1 MILAPRRS
9 GVLCAAAMP
18 ATAEEVAVVREALRA
33 ERQRNGRRGA
43 ILRLLA
49 VSVFVVLDLVC
60 GVLLR
65 LPLWQGHLGLFACY
79 WGFALACYVGLRRY
93 PTLGEFPGV
102 AIGLLDIPMV
112 LLLVRGFVL
121 NIPDRPDGP
130 ATFALALYVVFVIL
144 AGLSIDVRQVAFA
157 AAVAA
162 ACATYLQVLVG
173 APVEVLVMCVLLITL
188 AAFACVYASE
198 RAVALVTD
206 VAAEHQRR
214 ERLGRYFSPEVA
226 ALLAE
231 RSDDDPGS
239 ETREVTVL
247 FSDLRDFT
255 ALSERLSGAEVVALL
270 NQCHERMVETV
281 FAHGGT
287 LDKYLGDGL
296 MAYFGAPVA
305 QPDHAER
312 AVRCALAMQERLA
325 ELNRSRAASGRDTL
339 RMGIGVH
346 TGTVVLGNIGA
357 HRRREYTAIGDTVN
371 VAARTEELTKSVG
384 APILVSEETRRRVGD
399 VIAFTAAEPVLVRG
413 RTQPLQSYVP
423 REVAAPSA

>member
-1 MILAPRRS
+1 MR
-9 GVLCAAAMP
+9 AAMP
-18 ATAEEVAVVREALRA
+18 GVAEGAAVVREALRA

-43 ILRLLA
+43 FFRLFA
-49 VSVFVVLDLVC
+49 VSVLVALDLVC
-60 GVLLR
+60 GVLLE
-65 LPLWQGHLGLFACY
+65 LPLWQGHLALFASY
-79 WGFALACYVGLRRY
+79 WVFAAVCSLGVRRY
-93 PTLGEFPGV
+93 PALGEFPGV
-102 AIGLLDIPMV
+102 MIALLDVPMV
-112 LLLVRGFVL
+112 FLLIRGFL
-121 NIPDRPDGP
+121 TNIPERDDGP
-130 ATFALALYVVFVIL
+130 ATFALALYAVFVIL
-144 AGLSIDVRQVAFA
+144 AALSIDVRQIAFA
-157 AAVAA
+157 AATGAVCAA
-162 ACATYLQVLVG
+162 YLQVLVG
-173 APVEVLVMCVLLITL
+173 APLEVIVMCVLLMAL
-188 AAFACVYASE
+188 AAFACAYASE
-198 RAVALVTD
+198 RAVALVSD

-255 ALSERLSGAEVVALL
+255 ALSERLSGAEVVTLL

-325 ELNRSRAASGRDTL
+325 ELNRSRAASGGGPL

-346 TGTVVLGNIGA
+346 TGTVVLGNVGA
-357 HRRREYTAIGDTVN
+357 RQRREYTAIGDTVN

-384 APILVSEETRRRVGD
+384 APILVSEETRSRVGNA
-399 VIAFTAAEPVLVRG
+399 IAFAAAEPVHVRG

-423 REVAAPSA
+423 QRVASPAG

>member
-1 MILAPRRS
+1 MR
-9 GVLCAAAMP
+9 AAMP
-18 ATAEEVAVVREALRA
+18 GTADRDAVVREALRA

-43 ILRLLA
+43 LFRLLS
-49 VSVFVVLDLVC
+49 VSILVALDLIC
-60 GVLLR
+60 EVLLE

-79 WGFALACYVGLRRY
+79 WIVALLSYLGVRRY
-93 PTLGEFPGV
+93 PALGEFAGV
-102 AIGLLDIPMV
+102 TIALLDVPMV
-112 LLLVRGFVL
+112 FLLIRGFLVKL
-121 NIPDRPDGP
+121 PERPDGP
-130 ATFALALYVVFVIL
+130 ATFALATYIVFVIL
-144 AGLSIDVRQVAFA
+144 AALSIDVRQIVLA
-157 AAVAA
+157 ATVAA
-162 ACATYLQVLVG
+162 ACAAYLQVLVT
-173 APVEVLVMCVLLITL
+173 APFEIVVMCVLLMVL

-198 RAVALVTD
+198 RSVALVSD

-226 ALLAE
+226 ALLAD
-231 RSDDDPGS
+231 RNDDDPGS

-270 NQCHERMVETV
+270 NQCHEQMVEMV

-325 ELNRSRAASGRDTL
+325 ELNQGRAASGGDAL

-357 HRRREYTAIGDTVN
+357 RRRREYTAIGDTVN

-399 VIAFTAAEPVLVRG
+399 AIAFTAAEPVRIRG
-413 RTQPLQSYVP
+413 RTQPLQSFMP
-423 REVAAPSA
+423 ARSAPGG

>member
-1 MILAPRRS
+1 MR
-9 GVLCAAAMP
+9 AAMP
-18 ATAEEVAVVREALRA
+18 GTADAVVREALRA
-33 ERQRNGRRGA
+33 ERQRNGRRSA
-43 ILRLLA
+43 LFRFLW
-49 VSVFVVLDLVC
+49 VSVFVALDLIC
-60 GVLLR
+60 EVLLE

-79 WGFALACYVGLRRY
+79 WTFALLSYLGVRRY
-93 PTLGEFPGV
+93 PVLGELAGV
-102 AIGLLDIPMV
+102 SIALLDVPMV
-112 LLLVRGFVL
+112 FLLVRGFLVNL
-121 NIPDRPDGP
+121 PERPDGP

-144 AGLSIDVRQVAFA
+144 AALSIDVRQVVLA

-162 ACATYLQVLVG
+162 ACAAYLQVVVG
-173 APVEVLVMCVLLITL
+173 APFEVIVMCVLLMAL
-188 AAFACVYASE
+188 AAFVCAYASE
-198 RAVALVTD
+198 RSVALVSD

-255 ALSERLSGAEVVALL
+255 ALSERLSGSEVVALL
-270 NQCHERMVETV
+270 NECHERMVDVV

-325 ELNRSRAASGRDTL
+325 ELNRSRAASGGGAL

-357 HRRREYTAIGDTVN
+357 RRRREYTAIGDTVN

-399 VIAFTAAEPVLVRG
+399 AIAFTAAEPMRVRG
-413 RTQPLQSYVP
+413 RTLPLQSYVP
-423 REVAAPSA
+423 TALAGAAR

>member
-1 MILAPRRS
+1 MR
-9 GVLCAAAMP
+9 AAMTG
-18 ATAEEVAVVREALRA
+18 TAEGSAVVRAALRA

-43 ILRLLA
+43 LIRLLA
-49 VSVFVVLDLVC
+49 VSVFVALDLLC
-60 GVLLR
+60 EVLLQ
-65 LPLWQGHLGLFACY
+65 LPLWRGHLPLFACY
-79 WGFALACYVGLRRY
+79 WTFALVSYLGVRRY
-93 PTLGEFPGV
+93 PVLGEFAGV
-102 AIGLLDIPMV
+102 SIALLDSPMI
-112 LLLVRGFVL
+112 LLLVRGFIL
-121 NIPDRPDGP
+121 NIPERSDGP

-144 AGLSIDVRQVAFA
+144 AALSIDMRQIAFA
-157 AAVAA
+157 AVIAA
-162 ACATYLQVLVG
+162 ACAAYLQVLVA
-173 APVEVLVMCVLLITL
+173 APVEVVIMCVLLVAL
-188 AAFACVYASE
+188 AAVACAYASG
-198 RAVALVTD
+198 RAVALVAD

-214 ERLGRYFSPEVA
+214 ERLGRYFSPDVA

-296 MAYFGAPVA
+296 MAYFGAPLA

-312 AVRCALAMQERLA
+312 AVHCALAMQERLA
-325 ELNRSRAASGRDTL
+325 ELNRDRAASGSDAL

-346 TGTVVLGNIGA
+346 TGVVVLGNIGA
-357 HRRREYTAIGDTVN
+357 RQRREYTAIGDTVN
-371 VAARTEELTKSVG
+371 VASRTEELTKAIGV
-384 APILVSEETRRRVGD
+384 PILVSEETRRRVGD
-399 VIAFTAAEPVLVRG
+399 GIAFTAAEPVRVRG

-423 REVAAPSA
+423 RATG